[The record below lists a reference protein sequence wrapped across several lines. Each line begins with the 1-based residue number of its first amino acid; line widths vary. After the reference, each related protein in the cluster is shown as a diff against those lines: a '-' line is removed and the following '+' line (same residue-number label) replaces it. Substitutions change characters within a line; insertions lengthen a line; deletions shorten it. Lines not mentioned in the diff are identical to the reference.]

1 MLRKLPEFDSPASMP
16 PMRKAS
22 LIILALLAVLA
33 AGCGGGSGSS
43 SSTTA
48 SKPFRIPFGSPP
60 IVYEKEIRAKEKSN
74 GLYGKEPKV
83 IMPEGTPPKIL
94 ANRDVIEGIG
104 HQAFMGSK
112 VTIQYVAVDYK
123 TGKKLGK
130 SSWEQG
136 KPLTFTIG
144 KGEVMEGLEQGV
156 EGMEVAD
163 RREMVIP
170 PDLNTGPEVPAG
182 IPPNTRVI
190 IMADM
195 LRVQGGEE
203 ESSEEKPTEEESAEK
218 EPSQEKSGKKSGGG
232 ELSPAEASKIKKP
245 KVTVPSGPPPKKLVA
260 KDLKKGSGPTAEA
273 GDEVTVQY
281 VGVDYKNGKEFDSS
295 WSRNE
300 PFPFTLGSSSVIPGW
315 EQGIEGM
322 KLGGRRELIIPPELA
337 YGPAGSP
344 PAIGP
349 NETLIF
355 VVDLLAVK

>member
-1 MLRKLPEFDSPASMP
+1 MASMP
-16 PMRKAS
+16 PMRKGS
-22 LIILALLAVLA
+22 LIIFVLFALLALLA
-33 AGCGGGSGSS
+33 AGCGGGSDS

-48 SKPFRIPFGSPP
+48 VKPFRVPIKTSPP

-74 GLYGKEPKV
+74 GLYGSEPTLIK
-83 IMPEGTPPKIL
+83 PEGTPPNAI
-94 ANRDVIEGIG
+94 AERDIIEGIG
-104 HQAFMGSK
+104 HLANSESQ
-112 VTIQYVAVDYK
+112 VTIQYVAFDYK
-123 TGKKLGK
+123 TGKKLGE
-130 SSWEQG
+130 SSWDQG

-144 KGEVMEGLEQGV
+144 KEEVMKGLEQGV

-182 IPPNTRVI
+182 IPQNTQVI
-190 IMADM
+190 IVADM
-195 LRVQGGEE
+195 LRVQENP
-203 ESSEEKPTEEESAEK
+203 SEETSSKSEKPK
-218 EPSQEKSGKKSGGG
+218 EAKPSQEKSGKKSGGR
-232 ELSPAEASKIKKP
+232 ELSKAEASKITKP
-245 KVTVPSGPPPKKLVA
+245 KVTVPQGPPPKKLVK
-260 KDLKKGSGPTAEA
+260 KDLKQGSGPAAKA